1 MPDDTKQNVLFP
13 EDEPES
19 VGSELVPLRGSRSDV
34 SDEKLRRLLEFRF
47 STEDGESRDLG
58 FTLPTLIY
66 CTLPHRRSTEQ
77 SYRRQDPYTGA
88 RLELFAPTEVGLPF
102 GSISRLFLARVMTS
116 VVQTN
121 RRTIYLGRSWR
132 TAAENLGL
140 ATSGPG
146 LTRFQDHVARCFYA
160 TFTLEMRSGEADP
173 SRQSRYLRRFNVL
186 SAAKLPPAIEGFS
199 GIQWSPEV
207 EVDEAFYRALTEG
220 PRVPFDF
227 AALRALSGS
236 PLGMDLYL
244 LLNYRVFSIRKPLQ
258 LPFVELMQRFG
269 GSYGDDANG
278 VRTFKR
284 RLMPQLLAIKALW
297 PDLKVDVVRG
307 GLQLQPGRP
316 HVPSLGPGR
325 NDPD

>member
-186 SAAKLPPAIEGFS
+186 SAAKLPPA
-199 GIQWSPEV
+199 
-207 EVDEAFYRALTEG
+207 AALAARVLVPRSL
-220 PRVPFDF
+220 PRVRGRGER
-227 AALRALSGS
+227 AALRGDPRVRRAAGDRLTLRVAADCTSG
-236 PLGMDLYL
+236 
-244 LLNYRVFSIRKPLQ
+244 RV
-258 LPFVELMQRFG
+258 V
-269 GSYGDDANG
+269 DAS
-278 VRTFKR
+278 
-284 RLMPQLLAIKALW
+284 A
-297 PDLKVDVVRG
+297 
-307 GLQLQPGRP
+307 
-316 HVPSLGPGR
+316 
-325 NDPD
+325 